1 MKDIINRY
9 LSFESEFERVTN
21 ELSDAVNSK
30 YYDKIINCK
39 TIVELDE
46 IYNEIKDSIPNSF
59 PLYMMFRLINKQKQK
74 LTKNNSHG

>member
-9 LSFESEFERVTN
+9 LSFEYELERVTD

-46 IYNEIKDSIPNSF
+46 IYNEIKELIPNSF
-59 PLYMMFRLINKQKQK
+59 PLYMIFRLINKQKQK
-74 LTKNNSHG
+74 LTKND